1 MSRPRTK
8 VRPKDIILQSKQHSL
23 DPVSQGSCQEGW
35 VDGSTVGLG
44 CLYADINDLGDDEPS
59 GEKDCLGF
67 GESGRLVEI
76 YNQEQLEFLQS
87 MLAQIEEE
95 NQMDGNVWWWIGLN
109 DRAEEGNFVWPSGAT
124 PGFTNWDVEYG
135 EPYPDIEDYE
145 YDCVEMQSAQFFS
158 LLWMTMNCDDNLN
171 TVPVCQLL

>member
-1 MSRPRTK
+1 
-8 VRPKDIILQSKQHSL
+8 
-23 DPVSQGSCQEGW
+23 
-35 VDGSTVGLG
+35 
-44 CLYADINDLGDDEPS
+44 
-59 GEKDCLGF
+59 
-67 GESGRLVEI
+67 
-76 YNQEQLEFLQS
+76 

-135 EPYPDIEDYE
+135 EPYPGENAKNDKILLLIIIIIKIAFCSDIEDYE